1 MAVSSGVALTVAI
14 PAYGEAVAL
23 RELLPALRAQVQA
36 LGVPAEILIVDA
48 RDAVDDTASV
58 CAENGVRHVHRRGGE
73 RYGDA
78 VRTAIADARGDV
90 LLFMDADGSH
100 APSTVATLWAARGR
114 GDVIV
119 GSRYVSGGAT
129 TNPSTLIGMSL
140 ALNFVF
146 RTAFALD
153 CRDVTNSLRLY
164 DTGVLD
170 GLTLDSDNFDILQE
184 ILIKISARRP
194 RGTIVE
200 VPIVFHRRVAGESKR
215 KLLPF
220 VIAYLS
226 TIVRLW
232 RFRRAR

>member
-1 MAVSSGVALTVAI
+1 MGVSSGVALTVAI
-14 PAYGEAVAL
+14 PAYGEAAAL
-23 RELLPALRAQVQA
+23 RKLLPELHAHVRA
-36 LGVPAEILIVDA
+36 LGIPAEILIVDA
-48 RDAVDDTASV
+48 RDAVDDTATV

-78 VRTAIADARGDV
+78 VRTAIADARGDA

-100 APSTVATLWAARGR
+100 APSTIATLWAARGR

-119 GSRYVSGGAT
+119 GSRYVSGGGTA
-129 TNPSTLIGMSL
+129 NPSTLVGMSL

-146 RTAFALD
+146 RTAFALE

-164 DTGVLD
+164 DRGVLD
-170 GLTLDSDNFDILQE
+170 GLTLDCDNFDILQE
-184 ILIKISARRP
+184 MLIKISARRP

-200 VPIVFHRRVAGESKR
+200 VPIVFQRRVAGESKR
-215 KLLPF
+215 KLVPF
-220 VIAYLS
+220 AIAYLS

-232 RFRRAR
+232 RFRRVG